1 MSDLLGDALERFRQ
15 TLPGAAQPAR
25 ESAAGADQGNRGDR
39 RRGPGDDAPRSAE
52 PRQSAGAGERSP
64 ESDATTN
71 PTAPAD
77 TAPKSDP
84 AVND

>member
-25 ESAAGADQGNRGDR
+25 EPAGADQGNRGDR
-39 RRGPGDDAPRSAE
+39 RRDDAPRSAE
-52 PRQSAGAGERSP
+52 SRPAAGSDERSP
-64 ESDATTN
+64 ASDAATN
-71 PTAPAD
+71 PAPAD
-77 TAPKSDP
+77 TAPKGDP